1 MRSMV
6 EGQPRARWFGAWR
19 DRPHPH
25 PAPPLLADREFDSCN
40 SPSEYL
46 DSREAI
52 AAYIDAALEDATQ
65 PSSSIRS
72 VSWLARSA

>member
-1 MRSMV
+1 MGI
-6 EGQPRARWFGAWR
+6 ET
-19 DRPHPH
+19 RP
-25 PAPPLLADREFDSCN
+25 FD
-40 SPSEYL
+40 PSEYL